1 MPLKTNLRFIL
12 LSFLSIVCML
22 SRAENVTIEK
32 NSFTKVVDNLD
43 ENISYKAEKGAQF
56 YTPDVFNN
64 AIRIYQNSGIFTIY
78 AKNDVTITAIT
89 IGSVNE
95 TLVTYACDDKTPS
108 SDIIIKENKKLKLTN
123 LTVKNRIV
131 FTCTSHVSSGRLNI
145 NYLSVTYKKSIG
157 NNVILD
163 ENATNNTFTAGP
175 ANITLRRTFNADAWN
190 TLVLPFA
197 MTREQIAETFGTKAS
212 VANYIGSTR
221 NADNTYTL
229 NFDSSK
235 KEIEANKPVFI
246 YDAVNKPE
254 YRIENA
260 VLVEGVPV
268 IETTEGFNF
277 AGSYNK
283 STIQHDDWFI
293 SSDNKFYQAAG
304 SEIIKPFRA
313 LFRPVSNA
321 ANAKALAVSIT
332 DEDGTLTVINAHSG
346 QMAQP
351 ASAPLYNISGQC
363 VNKRYKGIVIQNGKK
378 TINR

>member
-43 ENISYKAEKGAQF
+43 ENISYKAEKGTQF

-64 AIRIYQNSGIFTIY
+64 AIRIYQNGGIFTIY

-246 YDAVNKPE
+246 YGAVN
-254 YRIENA
+254 RR
-260 VLVEGVPV
+260 L
-268 IETTEGFNF
+268 
-277 AGSYNK
+277 
-283 STIQHDDWFI
+283 
-293 SSDNKFYQAAG
+293 
-304 SEIIKPFRA
+304 
-313 LFRPVSNA
+313 
-321 ANAKALAVSIT
+321 
-332 DEDGTLTVINAHSG
+332 
-346 QMAQP
+346 
-351 ASAPLYNISGQC
+351 
-363 VNKRYKGIVIQNGKK
+363 
-378 TINR
+378 

>member
-43 ENISYKAEKGAQF
+43 ENISYEAKQGKSGTAP
-56 YTPDVFNN
+56 YTFKNEL
-64 AIRIYQNSGIFTIY
+64 RIYQNGGIFTIY
-78 AKNDVTITAIT
+78 ANNDVTITSIT
-89 IGSVNE
+89 IGSSTE
-95 TLVTYACDDKTPS
+95 TLVTYACDSKAPS
-108 SDIIIKENKKLKLTN
+108 PEKSIKENKTLRLTELN
-123 LTVKNRIV
+123 VKENIR
-131 FTCTSHVSSGRLNI
+131 FTCTGVVNTARLNI

-175 ANITLRRTFNADAWN
+175 ANITLHRTFNTDAWN

-197 MTREQIAETFGTKAS
+197 MTQEQIAETFGTKAS

-246 YDAVNKPE
+246 YGAVNKPE

-283 STIQHDDWFI
+283 STTQHDDWFI
-293 SSDNKFYQAAG
+293 SSDNKFYQAVG
-304 SEIIKPFRA
+304 SETIKPFRA

-332 DEDGTLTVINAHSG
+332 DEDGTLTVINAHTG
-346 QMAQP
+346 QMTLP